1 MPVSVQ
7 PSLFL
12 KTCRDC
18 SRQTAETI
26 LLSFS
31 LNWQTSG
38 RWTSRGESWTANSS
52 PWPRDGAACSL
63 SQILEVNVPPKYLLS
78 PKACMGILRRAEKR
92 GKELP
97 EALHQAL
104 QRRAGE
110 PHGQG
115 NPEDRTR

>member
-1 MPVSVQ
+1 MPESVQ
-7 PSLFL
+7 PSLFSR
-12 KTCRDC
+12 TSRDC

-52 PWPRDGAACSL
+52 AWPRDGAACSL
-63 SQILEVNVPPKYLLS
+63 SQILEANVPPKYLLS

-92 GKELP
+92 RKELP
-97 EALHQAL
+97 EALASAL
-104 QRRAGE
+104 KQRATASTER
-110 PHGQG
+110 
-115 NPEDRTR
+115 D